1 MKKLILMAAAAGCL
15 LTAPALVSAPQALAQ
30 SSVTVGPHGVTVR
43 ERDHRHWR
51 RHHHRDR
58 CRTVVT
64 RDHRHGRTIISRR
77 RICD

>member
-15 LTAPALVSAPQALAQ
+15 LTAPALISAPQAFAQ
-30 SSVTVGPHGVTVR
+30 SSVTVGPNGVTVR
-43 ERDHRHWR
+43 ERDRHHWR
-51 RHHHRDR
+51 RHHREH

-64 RDHRHGRTIISRR
+64 RDHRHGRTIVTRR